1 MSIRKRSNRDVV
13 LDVASHLFL
22 TKGYQLTSMDDIVA
36 ASKVSKTNIYYH
48 FKSKEEILLHIIEK
62 VIEHYSGR
70 VQSIL
75 SQYHVDVCARIEF
88 VLRMLTYD
96 AYQQDCQAGCPFL
109 TLFAQT
115 SGETPAVQERM
126 RLFFQSLQAAC
137 ENLLLEGLRTGQL
150 HAQLPVPETASLILS
165 LCEGGMF
172 LSRVHRE
179 NGYLQKVFIS
189 LEWLLR
195 PH

>member
-1 MSIRKRSNRDVV
+1 MRIRKRSNRDVV
-13 LDVASHLFL
+13 LEVASHLFL

-36 ASKVSKTNIYYH
+36 TSKVSKTNIYYH
-48 FKSKEEILLHIIEK
+48 FKSKEDILLHIIEK

-75 SQYHVDVCARIEF
+75 SLYHVDVRARIEF

-115 SGETPAVQERM
+115 SNETPAVQERM
-126 RLFFQSLQAAC
+126 RLFFQSLQTAC
-137 ENLLLEGLRTGQL
+137 ENLLQEGVRTGQL
-150 HAQLPVPETASLILS
+150 HAQLPVAETASLILS

-179 NGYLQKVFIS
+179 DAYLQKVFVS

-195 PH
+195 TH